1 MPQSEPRPQEGSPRS
16 ALALFSAGARST
28 RVMLLAVLV
37 ALIAGAWGLHVISR
51 QFRVELGNR
60 LDAGLSAVASSLEA
74 WQSDR
79 LREVQSWAGR
89 DAVVAALKNA
99 NASSRERSLEELHRE
114 LALDSRGMG
123 YLGFWL
129 LDDAGRVILPEAAPG
144 EAAAGVEAPEEREL
158 GRQALAGRSWMSHP
172 FLGRLAGPNAA
183 PRPLLTVAAPVRDAE
198 GRVLGA
204 LLFRMPGDALQR
216 QLQAGESGRTG
227 ETLAFDRSGLLLC
240 DSRFEDQIR
249 GVGLIGSDPTKDRGL
264 LQLVLRDPGGNLLKG
279 YTPTTAPGSWLLTR
293 DVTGALSGR
302 RGEDMDGFRDYRGVM
317 VVGAWRWVDSLDLG
331 LAINMDKAEAF
342 EPFAAVRRV
351 MLSGLLLLLIAA
363 ILSVWFWAREAAQA
377 RRRARAEA
385 KLRRLNR
392 ELEIRVAQR
401 TSQMEA
407 ANKELEAFAYSVS
420 HDLRAPLRGI
430 DGFSQA
436 LLEDYGDQLDEAGR
450 HYLARVRAGT
460 QRMGLLID
468 DLLRLSRVSRAQLE
482 PGSVDLAGLARTVVE
497 ELRQQEP
504 DRRVEV
510 KIPESLP
517 AFGDPHLLRIALD
530 NLLGNAWKYT
540 GRRDAATIE
549 MGTIQEEG
557 GKAYFIR
564 DDGAGFDMAYAH
576 KLFGVFQRLHSVE
589 EFPGTGVGLATV
601 ARIIHRHGGR
611 IWAAGA
617 PGKGATFFFTL
628 PEEGA

>member
-1 MPQSEPRPQEGSPRS
+1 MPRPESRPTEGPSRS
-16 ALALFSAGARST
+16 ALGLFTAGARST

-37 ALIAGAWGLHVISR
+37 ALIAGAWGLHVIER
-51 QFRVELGNR
+51 QFRVELANR
-60 LDAGLSAVASSLEA
+60 LDAGLSAVTTSLEA
-74 WQSDR
+74 WRSDR

-89 DAVVAALKNA
+89 EAVVAALSGSNSQA
-99 NASSRERSLEELHRE
+99 GERPLDELNRE

-123 YLGFWL
+123 YMGYWL
-129 LDDAGRVILPEAAPG
+129 LDAEGRVVLPAVGPG
-144 EAAAGVEAPEEREL
+144 LEAPEEREL
-158 GRQALAGRSWMSHP
+158 TRQALAGRSWMSHP
-172 FLGRLAGPNAA
+172 FLGRLAGPGAE
-183 PRPLLTVAAPVRDAE
+183 PRPLLSVAATVRGPD

-204 LLFRMPGDALQR
+204 LILRMAGDALQR

-227 ETLAFDRSGLLLC
+227 ETLAFDRSGLMLC

-249 GVGLIGSDPTKDRGL
+249 SVGLIGSDPTKDRAL

-279 YTPTTAPGSWLLTR
+279 FAPSTPPGSWLLTR
-293 DVTGALSGR
+293 DVTGALAGE
-302 RGEDMDGFRDYRGVM
+302 RGEDLNGFRDYRGVP

-351 MLSGLLLLLIAA
+351 MLSGLLLLLTAA
-363 ILSVWFWAREAAQA
+363 ILSVWFWARELAQA

-436 LLEDYGDQLDEAGR
+436 LLEDYGDQLDDAGR
-450 HYLARVRAGT
+450 HYLSRVRAGT
-460 QRMGLLID
+460 QRMGHLID
-468 DLLRLSRVSRAQLE
+468 DLLRLSRVSRAHLAPE
-482 PGSVDLAGLARTVVE
+482 KVDLATLARTVLD

-510 KIPESLP
+510 KVPLSLP
-517 AFGDPHLLRIALD
+517 AFGDPQLLKIALD

-540 GRRDAATIE
+540 SKHPGASIE
-549 MGTIQEEG
+549 MGTILEEG
-557 GKAYFIR
+557 GRAFFIK

-617 PGKGATFFFTL
+617 PEKGATFFFTL

>member
-1 MPQSEPRPQEGSPRS
+1 MPRSDSRPPEGSPRS
-16 ALALFSAGARST
+16 AFGLFTAGARST

-37 ALIAGAWGLHVISR
+37 ALIAGAWGLHVIER
-51 QFRVELGNR
+51 QFRVELANR
-60 LDAGLSAVASSLEA
+60 LEASLGAVASSLEA
-74 WQSDR
+74 WRSDR

-89 DAVVAALKNA
+89 DAVESVLREPEGPSRSRDLKALD
-99 NASSRERSLEELHRE
+99 RE
-114 LALDSRGMG
+114 LNLSGEGMG

-129 LDDAGRVILPEAAPG
+129 LDAEGRVVLPAD
-144 EAAAGVEAPEEREL
+144 GVGPEAPEEREL
-158 GRQALAGRSWMSHP
+158 ARQALAGRSWMSHP
-172 FLGRLAGPNAA
+172 FLGRLSDPHAA
-183 PRPLLTVAAPVRDAE
+183 PRALLSVAAPVKDEE
-198 GRVLGA
+198 GRILGA
-204 LLFRMPGDALQR
+204 LLLRMAGDAMER

-240 DSRFEDQIR
+240 DSRFEDQLRSI
-249 GVGLIGSDPTKDRGL
+249 GLIGSDPGQDRAL
-264 LQLVLRDPGGNLLKG
+264 LHLVLRDPGGNLMKG
-279 YTPTTAPGSWLLTR
+279 YTPTTPPGSWLLTH
-293 DVTGALSGR
+293 DVTGAVSGQ
-302 RGEDMDGFRDYRGVM
+302 RGENLDGYRDYRGVT

-331 LAINMDKAEAF
+331 LAINMDRSEAF
-342 EPFAAVRRV
+342 EPFVAVRRV
-351 MLSGLLLLLIAA
+351 LLSGLLLLLSAA
-363 ILSVWFWAREAAQA
+363 ILSVWFWARETVQA

-392 ELEIRVAQR
+392 ELELRVAQR

-436 LLEDYGDQLDEAGR
+436 LMEDYGDQLDESGR
-450 HYLARVRAGT
+450 HYLTRVRAGT

-468 DLLRLSRVSRAQLE
+468 DLLRLSRVSRAQIE
-482 PGSVDLAGLARTVVE
+482 PAKVDLASLAREVIE
-497 ELRQQEP
+497 DLRQQEP
-504 DRRVEV
+504 ERRVTV
-510 KIPESLP
+510 TIQAPLP
-517 AFGDPHLLRIALD
+517 AFGDPHLLKIALD

-540 GRRDAATIE
+540 SRMPDASIE

-557 GKAYFIR
+557 GKAFFIK

-617 PGKGATFFFTL
+617 PEKGATFFFTL